1 MARRTS
7 RREASFRMATRRT
20 PFFAGALALVL
31 LTGCHHDTDDSKA
44 KQAHQQLATSTGRQC
59 TSDADCATGKPC
71 VRARCVDGHCRAQL
85 ATAGT
90 DCDNGDVCDGVARC
104 DQRGVCSPGAPPAVD
119 DKNACTVDSCDP
131 VRGVLHTPVD
141 VDDHDVRTT
150 RRCNPANGVTHTPV
164 DTDDGDDCTFDS
176 CDPEA
181 GVTHKKP
188 ESVYTCNSSCGA
200 GYHPVSR
207 SPSAQ
212 CGGRDAL
219 QTFCAPDCEAPPS
232 TAATRVAPSATTPCP
247 ARRPRAAARKVRCTP
262 SARRTTKPASIP
274 ATRAAR
280 RATGR
285 RPAHRA
291 RTAAPMRR
299 R

>member
-1 MARRTS
+1 
-7 RREASFRMATRRT
+7 MATRRT

-59 TSDADCATGKPC
+59 ASDADCVTGKPC

-141 VDDHDVRTT
+141 VDDHDVCTT
-150 RRCNPANGVTHTPV
+150 DSCNPANGVTHTPV

-219 QTFCAPDCEAPPS
+219 QTFCAPDCGAS
-232 TAATRVAPSATTPCP
+232 FYSCDARCP
-247 ARRPRAAARKVRCTP
+247 ERYHAVSR
-262 SARRTTKPASIP
+262 SP
-274 ATRAAR
+274 ATRCGAEGTLYTFCQKDDEAGFYTCDASCPQGYRKTTSAPSSHCGPDASTMIRCVAAR
-280 RATGR
+280 
-285 RPAHRA
+285 
-291 RTAAPMRR
+291 
-299 R
+299 